1 MATQIM
7 VKDPVCGALVDPSHA
22 LHEMAGEREFSFC
35 SEECRNKFIVNPG
48 RYLWKA

>member
-22 LHEMAGEREFSFC
+22 FHETAGDQEFSFC

-48 RYLWKA
+48 PYLEKA